1 VSTSLKCG
9 SQLVELSVNRSGAKG
24 TLGETAVVRCLR
36 PLYPMAER
44 RAKQG
49 NKDKGDIGG
58 VCPRLVV
65 EVKHCPKRYEIS
77 EWLKEAD
84 REGVNDS
91 AELSVVWFKLKGTI
105 DPLDWPVMMRG
116 RFFLKLLALWTAT
129 QETTA
134 SDDDGS
140 EQLSLF

>member
-1 VSTSLKCG
+1 LRLG
-9 SQLVELSVNRSGAKG
+9 WQLVVLSVANRSGRNG

-36 PLYPMAER
+36 RLYPMAER

-49 NKDKGDIGG
+49 TKDRGDICGI
-58 VCPRLVV
+58 CPHLVI

-77 EWLKEAD
+77 QWLKECD
-84 REGVNDS
+84 VECINDS
-91 AELSVVWFKLKGTI
+91 AELGVVWFKLKGTT

-116 RFFLKLLALWTAT
+116 SYFLKLLALWTNAHLEMT
-129 QETTA
+129 
-134 SDDDGS
+134 SPIDDGS